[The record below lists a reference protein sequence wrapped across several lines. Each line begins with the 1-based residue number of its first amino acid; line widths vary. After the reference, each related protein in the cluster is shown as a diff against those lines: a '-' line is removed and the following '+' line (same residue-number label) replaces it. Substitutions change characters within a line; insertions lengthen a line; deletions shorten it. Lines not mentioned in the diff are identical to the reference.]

1 MTEIKVDNVQN
12 AAGSG
17 KPNFPVSPTHSAGS
31 ALSTLNTF
39 SYTSSATAPSS
50 PKNGALWWDSGND
63 KVKVYIAGEFKEIEL
78 NASSSSGIAWGGDR
92 GVFAGGYG
100 QSGATWSA
108 NIDYIDITSAA
119 NAQDFG
125 DLTSGRTTGAG
136 MSNSAR
142 GVFMGGSS
150 SAGAQ
155 NFIDYITISTTGNAT
170 DFGDCIF
177 EVYYSAGA
185 SDATKGYCAGG
196 ARGAAGS
203 YAYINNIQ
211 YVTIDTAGNATDGG
225 NLTITRTSAA
235 GWNDATRAVVMAGTT
250 TGGANQNSIDYYT
263 MSTSGNA
270 TDFGD
275 LTTTVWAIPA
285 GAGDATYALCAGGR
299 RSNSSNANG
308 WSEAIDRITIQSTG
322 NATDFGD
329 LQTFKSNLA
338 GASNGTKATF
348 AGGDTNNG
356 SNIRTDQ
363 IDLVTVATPG
373 NATDFGNLT
382 VGKEGFVGSTSGA
395 AS

>member
-1 MTEIKVDNVQN
+1 MSELKVDTIVNL
-12 AAGSG
+12 AGTG
-17 KPNFPVSPTHSAGS
+17 KPNLPVSPTLGGAAISSA
-31 ALSTLNTF
+31 NTY
-39 SYTSSATAPSS
+39 SYTSSATEPSS
-50 PKNGALWWDSGND
+50 PKNGAIWWDSANE
-63 KVKVYIAGEFKEIEL
+63 KVMVYINGEFKNIEL
-78 NASSSSGIAWGGDR
+78 NGTYSSGIAWGGDR

-177 EVYYSAGA
+177 EIYYSAGA

-203 YAYINNIQ
+203 YAYVNNIQ
-211 YVTIDTAGNATDGG
+211 YITIDTAGNATDGG
-225 NLTITRTSAA
+225 NLTITRYSGA

-250 TGGANQNSIDYYT
+250 TGGTNQNSIDYYT

-299 RSNSSNANG
+299 RSNSSNSNG

-329 LQTFKSNLA
+329 LQTFKSNLG
-338 GASNGTKATF
+338 GASNGTSATF

-373 NATDFGNLT
+373 NATDFGNLI

>member
-31 ALSTLNTF
+31 ALSTLNTY
-39 SYTSSATAPSS
+39 SYTSSGSEPSS

-63 KVKVYIAGEFKEIEL
+63 KVMVYIAGEFKEIQL

-100 QSGATWSA
+100 QSGATYSA
-108 NIDYIDITSAA
+108 TIDYIDITSAA

-125 DLTSGRTTGAG
+125 DLTGGRTTGAG

-177 EVYYSAGA
+177 EIYYSAGA
-185 SDATKGYCAGG
+185 SDATKDIVPGEQEV
-196 ARGAAGS
+196 RQDLMLTL
-203 YAYINNIQ
+203 IIFNILRLIQ
-211 YVTIDTAGNATDGG
+211 QEMQLMVVA
-225 NLTITRTSAA
+225 TITRYSGA

-250 TGGANQNSIDYYT
+250 TGGTNQNSIDYYT

-285 GAGDATYALCAGGR
+285 GAGTLHMLFVQVVEDP
-299 RSNSSNANG
+299 
-308 WSEAIDRITIQSTG
+308 IVVIQM
-322 NATDFGD
+322 
-329 LQTFKSNLA
+329 
-338 GASNGTKATF
+338 
-348 AGGDTNNG
+348 
-356 SNIRTDQ
+356 
-363 IDLVTVATPG
+363 
-373 NATDFGNLT
+373 
-382 VGKEGFVGSTSGA
+382 VGQKL
-395 AS
+395 